1 MIWIVTTKEYAMME
15 YAYVNLDGK
24 NKLIVQVNNC
34 EKANQTFNTITN
46 LYYFQLFFAPDFYC
60 LDDSHCNEKGSCNN
74 VLGNC
79 ACEEGWNGFDDCT
92 FCKFRINVPLQK
104 VLFLTVF
111 EIAKASTSV

>member
-1 MIWIVTTKEYAMME
+1 MME

-24 NKLIVQVNNC
+24 NKLIVQVHNR

-60 LDDSHCNEKGSCNN
+60 LDDSYCNEKGSCNN

-79 ACEEGWNGFDDCT
+79 ACEEDWNGFLDCT
-92 FCKFRINVPLQK
+92 FCKFRIHVPFQK
-104 VLFLTVF
+104 VFFSNCNSTVNHLR
-111 EIAKASTSV
+111 